1 MPEEVSEGKAGCSNI
16 SCSTFEKCSF
26 KNHPPRAINRDIFED
41 REKLSN
47 FLKISPLL
55 FDLNGFNEEVIV
67 EGVEFEADL

>member
-1 MPEEVSEGKAGCSNI
+1 VPEEIPDGKPSCSLI

-55 FDLNGFNEEVIV
+55 FDLNGFNKEVIV
-67 EGVEFEADL
+67 E